1 MATYTIRGSSH
12 NVVYTY
18 QTSDGARKQQW
29 ESYNTELEAIQR
41 KAYIDFLQMQKRPDD
56 IQQAALDYKRKR
68 AIEKSA
74 QRISQENPDVKE
86 LPTASYQE
94 DNTHKTYREFMQ
106 RFLPVHARSKGF
118 SPKTY
123 DSYVQNLETHIY
135 PYFGDWVMS
144 SITPQAIDD
153 FIDYLRRKPC
163 RGSKSYGK
171 KASEIPTLS
180 SPTVK
185 KCYNILMLG
194 FPTAKRWGYITEIPE
209 TTPPSEK
216 TKKRRAWEPKRVLE
230 VLDSIE
236 NDPLLHLAVHL
247 GFICSLRSGEVVGLE
262 AGSINFRDRSMW
274 ITQIVERV
282 SDDALREL
290 PEEKIIKVFP
300 KQVSTS
306 KSRLILKDP
315 KTDGS
320 VRKQYL
326 TTPLLH
332 ELKGRLEEIAANKA
346 FFGEEY
352 QDHGLLICQP
362 NGCPID
368 PNNLCKA
375 FKKWQTSMHI
385 EDQIEFQ
392 GLRKSGQM
400 HKIRLS
406 KNNYQLVAESAGQSP
421 EVLMSNYNEALED
434 EKRTLSLLV
443 ETDFYPSTAPAS
455 PVQAGSFDP
464 ALLMEKVKSDP
475 GFSAQLLQLLLSNA
489 VNLS

>member
-1 MATYTIRGSSH
+1 M
-12 NVVYTY
+12 
-18 QTSDGARKQQW
+18 
-29 ESYNTELEAIQR
+29 
-41 KAYIDFLQMQKRPDD
+41 
-56 IQQAALDYKRKR
+56 
-68 AIEKSA
+68 
-74 QRISQENPDVKE
+74 
-86 LPTASYQE
+86 
-94 DNTHKTYREFMQ
+94 
-106 RFLPVHARSKGF
+106 
-118 SPKTY
+118 
-123 DSYVQNLETHIY
+123 QNLEAHIY
-135 PYFGDWVMS
+135 LYFGDWVMS
-144 SITPQAIDD
+144 SITPQVIDD

-180 SPTVK
+180 SPAVK

-194 FPTAKRWGYITEIPE
+194 FPTAKRCGYVTEIPE

-216 TKKRRAWEPKRVLE
+216 TKKRKSWDLKRVLE
-230 VLDSIE
+230 ALDSIE
-236 NDPLLHLAVHL
+236 DDPLLHLAVHL

-262 AGSINFRDRSMW
+262 AGSVNFRDRSMW

-306 KSRLILKDP
+306 KRRLILKDP

-332 ELKGRLEEIAANKA
+332 EIKARLNEIAANKA
-346 FFGEEY
+346 FFGDEY
-352 QDHGLLICQP
+352 QDYGLLICQP

-368 PNNLCKA
+368 PNNLCKT
-375 FKKWQTSMHI
+375 FKRWQTSMHI

-406 KNNYQLVAESAGQSP
+406 KNNYHRLLFQHGSSPSESG
-421 EVLMSNYNEALED
+421 
-434 EKRTLSLLV
+434 RWI
-443 ETDFYPSTAPAS
+443 
-455 PVQAGSFDP
+455 
-464 ALLMEKVKSDP
+464 
-475 GFSAQLLQLLLSNA
+475 
-489 VNLS
+489 